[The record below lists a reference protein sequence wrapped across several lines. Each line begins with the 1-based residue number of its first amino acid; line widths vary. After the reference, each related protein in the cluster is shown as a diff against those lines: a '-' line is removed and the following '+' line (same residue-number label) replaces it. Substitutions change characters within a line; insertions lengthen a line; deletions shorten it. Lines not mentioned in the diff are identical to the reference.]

1 MRRWAWSGSS
11 PSAIRLRLTL
21 LYASLFVV
29 FGALLLGVSFVVVR
43 AQFGGQGDAKFVVQA
58 LQRPLPEKE
67 LAPTAEPT
75 VVPLPDGDVARM
87 LVTGLRE
94 RTEEGIDQVLL
105 WFGVAL
111 GVSTLGALALGW
123 LLAGRAMRPLD
134 EAFESQRNFIAHAS
148 HELRTPLAV
157 MRTSLDVTDEEGGY
171 DDPAQVRM
179 MVATQRKAL
188 ARSEALVDRLLALSM
203 SDRGLDR
210 REPIDLSVLVDDA
223 LEEAAPSAAAR
234 GLTVRTDTVP
244 ALVTGDAILLRQL
257 VGNLVENATRHNRD
271 GGLVEVS
278 LDARG
283 DVVALTV
290 LNDGPHVDGDVAELL
305 QPFRRAGARD
315 GTGHGL
321 GLSVVDR
328 VARAHRATVALE
340 AREPGGLRA
349 EVVFS
354 KAR

>member
-11 PSAIRLRLTL
+11 PRAIRLRLTL

-29 FGALLLGVSFVVVR
+29 FGAVLLGISFVVVR
-43 AQFGGQGDAKFVVQA
+43 SQFAGKGDARFVARA
-58 LQRPLPEKE
+58 LQRPMPGPAALPM
-67 LAPTAEPT
+67 
-75 VVPLPDGDVARM
+75 PDPEVADT
-87 LVTGLRE
+87 LITGWQKRNE
-94 RTEEGIDQVLL
+94 QGIDQVLL
-105 WFGVAL
+105 WFSVAL
-111 GVSTLGALALGW
+111 GASTLGALGLGW

-134 EAFESQRNFIAHAS
+134 EAFASQRNFIAHAS

-157 MRTSLDVTDEEGGY
+157 MRTSLDVTAEEGGY
-171 DDPAQVRM
+171 DDPASVRM

-223 LEEAAPSAAAR
+223 LAEAAPSAAAR
-234 GLTVRTDTVP
+234 RLTVRTDTVP
-244 ALVTGDAILLRQL
+244 ALVSGDAVLLRQL

-283 DVVALTV
+283 DAIALTV
-290 LNDGPHVDGDVAELL
+290 LNDGPRLDGDVEELL

-315 GTGHGL
+315 GPGYGL

-328 VARAHRATVALE
+328 VARAHRATLALQ

-349 EVVFS
+349 EVLFA

>member
-1 MRRWAWSGSS
+1 VKRWAWSGSS
-11 PSAIRLRLTL
+11 PRAIRLRLTL

-29 FGALLLGVSFVVVR
+29 FGAILLGVSFVVVR
-43 AQFGGQGDAKFVVQA
+43 SQFSGTGDVRFVVRA
-58 LQRPLPEKE
+58 LQQPGLGPPAAVPIPDEK
-67 LAPTAEPT
+67 
-75 VVPLPDGDVARM
+75 VADT
-87 LVTGLRE
+87 LITGLQKRNE
-94 RTEEGIDQVLL
+94 QGIDQVLL
-105 WFGVAL
+105 WFAVAL
-111 GVSTLGALALGW
+111 GASTLGALGLGW

-171 DDPAQVRM
+171 DDPAQVRV

-244 ALVTGDAILLRQL
+244 ALVSGDAVLLRQL

-271 GGLVEVS
+271 GGLIEVS

-290 LNDGPHVDGDVAELL
+290 LNDGPRVNGDVEELL
-305 QPFRRAGARD
+305 QPFRRAGVRD
-315 GTGHGL
+315 GTGYGL
-321 GLSVVDR
+321 GLSVIDR

>member
-11 PSAIRLRLTL
+11 PGAVRWRLTL
-21 LYASLFVV
+21 LYATLFAV
-29 FGALLLGVSFVVVR
+29 FGALLLTISYVVVR
-43 AQFGGQGDAKFVVQA
+43 AQFSGRGDMKFVSRV
-58 LQRPLPEKE
+58 LPSD
-67 LAPTAEPT
+67 ASGPTA
-75 VVPLPDGDVARM
+75 VLLPDQRAVADT
-87 LVTGLRE
+87 LVQGFQA
-94 RTEEGIDQVLL
+94 RTAQNVDHVLL
-105 WFGVAL
+105 WLAIAL
-111 GVSTLGALALGW
+111 AASTLAALVLGW
-123 LLAGRAMRPLD
+123 LLAGRAIRPLE
-134 EAFESQRNFIAHAS
+134 EAFASQRNFIAHAS

-188 ARSEALVDRLLALSM
+188 ARSEALVNRLLALAM

-210 REPIDLSVLVDDA
+210 REPIDLSTLVDDA
-223 LEEAAPSAAAR
+223 LQEAAPAAAAR

-244 ALVTGDAILLRQL
+244 SLVSGDPILLRQL

-271 GGLVEVS
+271 GGLLEVS
-278 LDARG
+278 LNPRG
-283 DVVALTV
+283 DAVALTV
-290 LNDGPHVDGDVAELL
+290 LNDGPRLDGDVAELL

-315 GTGHGL
+315 VNGHGL

-340 AREPGGLRA
+340 ARDRGGLRA
-349 EVVFS
+349 EVVF
-354 KAR
+354 ARAH

>member
-11 PSAIRLRLTL
+11 PGAVRWRLTL
-21 LYASLFVV
+21 LYATLFAV
-29 FGALLLGVSFVVVR
+29 FGALLLTISYVVVR
-43 AQFGGQGDAKFVVQA
+43 AQFSGRGDMKFVSRV
-58 LQRPLPEKE
+58 LPSD
-67 LAPTAEPT
+67 ASGPTA
-75 VVPLPDGDVARM
+75 VLLPDQRAVADT
-87 LVTGLRE
+87 LVQGFQA
-94 RTEEGIDQVLL
+94 RTAQNVDHVLL
-105 WFGVAL
+105 WLAIAL
-111 GVSTLGALALGW
+111 AASTLAALVLGW
-123 LLAGRAMRPLD
+123 LLAGRAIRPLE
-134 EAFESQRNFIAHAS
+134 EAFASQRNFIAHAS

-188 ARSEALVDRLLALSM
+188 ARSEALVNRLLALAM

-210 REPIDLSVLVDDA
+210 REPIDLSTLVDDA
-223 LEEAAPSAAAR
+223 LQEAAPAAAAR

-244 ALVTGDAILLRQL
+244 SLVSGDPILLRQL

-271 GGLVEVS
+271 GGLLEVS
-278 LDARG
+278 LNPRG
-283 DVVALTV
+283 DAVALTV
-290 LNDGPHVDGDVAELL
+290 LNDGPRLDGDVAELL

-315 GTGHGL
+315 VNGHGL

-340 AREPGGLRA
+340 ARDRGGLRA
-349 EVVFS
+349 EVVF
-354 KAR
+354 ARAY